1 MAWIELHQS
10 LSTHRK
16 IIRLKSLLKIEAPH
30 AMGLVCNLW
39 LWAVDNAPD
48 GDLTAFSAEEIAE
61 VCGYKGEPK
70 AFLKKLVEVG
80 FIDKK
85 GKKKIIHDWADYTGK
100 LMEVRE
106 IRKQQARTRQARRRA
121 KLKETT
127 SEEEISECSEPPED
141 DVTQSHACVTRDNS
155 VSHAH
160 IQYSTVPNNIS
171 GGDDTC
177 VRAREETQNGYPVE
191 DDIDDCPE
199 NIYQLNQLANELY
212 QIPETVRERFYQTVD
227 KLFNAF
233 WKRGPTEYEY
243 AQVYSLMRWLRYS
256 KAAGWQELKMS
267 ADDVELL
274 SYAVETAAK
283 ANKCFISYLRGIY
296 KNFKTRN
303 ILTNDDLIN
312 YELAR
317 EGVG

>member
-10 LSTHRK
+10 LSNHRK
-16 IIRLKSLLKIEAPH
+16 ILRLKSLLKIEAPH

-61 VCGYKGEPK
+61 VCGYKGNAK
-70 AFLKKLVEVG
+70 TFLKKLVEAG
-80 FIDKK
+80 FVDRQ
-85 GKKKIIHDWADYTGK
+85 GKKKVIHDWDEYTGK

-106 IRKQQARTRQARRRA
+106 IRKQQARIRQANRRA
-121 KLKETT
+121 RLKETA
-127 SEEEISECSEPPED
+127 SEEENSEGSEPSGD
-141 DVTQSHACVTRDNS
+141 DVTPCHADVTRDNS

-177 VRAREETQNGYPVE
+177 ACAREEEFVFVE
-191 DDIDDCPE
+191 DEEQPE
-199 NIYQLNQLANELY
+199 NIYHLNQLTKELVELS
-212 QIPETVRERFYQTVD
+212 ETVRGKFYQTVD

-233 WKRGPTEYEY
+233 WKRGPTEFEY
-243 AQVYSLMRWLRYS
+243 AQVYSLMRWHRYS
-256 KAAGWQELKMS
+256 KTEGWKELQMS
-267 ADDVELL
+267 DDDIELL
-274 SYAVETAAK
+274 SYAFESAAK

-303 ILTNDDLIN
+303 IMTNEDLIN

-317 EGVG
+317 EGVV